1 MRRHGDSR
9 DVLGHF
15 ADVYLRARWYVGSG
29 LMITIAAII
38 LFGFSSEYTWV
49 IGLAGLVILVH
60 AAATRS
66 LRAHDE
72 LFAMIVDITA
82 THAAIL
88 VTSAVTNDPIGP
100 AITVVTA
107 AVLIGL
113 FSEGWRRIALLCYSG
128 LLTSLALAAAFDWDV
143 GEVGDDIFGIAFV
156 VTLVV
161 VVISTIRSRLV
172 ELDAS
177 RAQML
182 GVVSH
187 ELRNHLAGVVGA
199 TEIIN
204 DETTSLS
211 PEETT
216 ELLGMAHQQAVE
228 AGEVIE
234 DLLIASRAERGV
246 LDAFPELV
254 DVVPLTE
261 AVVRRS
267 SVDSV
272 EIAFDKPD
280 GPMWAIADPLRYRQ
294 VLRNILTNA
303 VRYGGPKINVSIEP
317 VGDTVEVV
325 VADNGDGVDPSE
337 VAAIFQPYQQG
348 SNSKHVAGSSGL
360 GLWIARSLAQKMNG
374 DITYERYSGQTLF
387 ELTLPA
393 GPDIA
398 DGEAVDHLATQSH

>member
-1 MRRHGDSR
+1 MQRHGDSR

-15 ADVYLRARWYVGSG
+15 ADVYLRARWYAGSG
-29 LMITIAAII
+29 LMVTIAVII
-38 LFGFSSEYTWV
+38 LLGFSSEYTWV

-60 AAATRS
+60 SAVTRS
-66 LRAHDE
+66 LGTHNE
-72 LFAMIVDITA
+72 MFAMIVDITA

-88 VTSAVTNDPIGP
+88 VTSATTNDPIGP

-113 FSEGWRRIALLCYSG
+113 FSEGWRRVALLCYSG
-128 LLTSLALAAAFDWDV
+128 LLTSFALTAAFDWDV
-143 GEVGDDIFGIAFV
+143 GEVGDDIIGIAFV

-211 PEETT
+211 EGETT

-246 LDAFPELV
+246 LDAYPELV

-272 EIAFDKPD
+272 SIAFDKPD
-280 GPMWAIADPLRYRQ
+280 GPVWAIADPLRYRQ

-303 VRYGGPKINVSIEP
+303 VRYGGPEINVSIEA
-317 VGDTVEVV
+317 VGDNIEVV

-337 VAAIFQPYQQG
+337 VATIFQPYQQG

-374 DITYERYSGQTLF
+374 DIAYERDHGQTLF

-393 GPDIA
+393 GPEIA
-398 DGEAVDHLATQSH
+398 DGEHADHLASSSH